1 MKKNSYEYD
10 GYSFKF
16 PYVGRKLS
24 SKEEEERVL
33 RQKACQEEA
42 QKKLEE
48 FKRKYSK

>member
-24 SKEEEERVL
+24 SKEEERVL